1 MNDNVEDLTLAKV
14 KAEQLSALMSLLNK
28 HTDGRFAQVDAA
40 LYGLAADLALD
51 VSCALK
57 RVS

>member
-1 MNDNVEDLTLAKV
+1 MNDNLEDLTLAKV

-28 HTDGRFAQVDAA
+28 QARGGCTQIDVS

-57 RVS
+57 RAS